1 MLNHLRYQALN
12 RAFGVS
18 REQANVVTAIVLL
31 GAPDGAY
38 EAARRIAGIRAMEA
52 NTSDYMEA
60 FTSPAKKSELQAIFE
75 REARRLIDGGADV
88 IVPTGGIPMMLFGK
102 EPGANVDG
110 APIVNGVT
118 VVIKAAEMAVKLK
131 RLGVSV
137 ASRIPQSGFA
147 LPSAQ
152 TLEEF
157 LRHG

>member
-1 MLNHLRYQALN
+1 
-12 RAFGVS
+12 
-18 REQANVVTAIVLL
+18 
-31 GAPDGAY
+31 
-38 EAARRIAGIRAMEA
+38 
-52 NTSDYMEA
+52 MEA
-60 FTSPAKKSELQAIFE
+60 FTSPAKKLELQAIFE

-102 EPGANVDG
+102 EPDVNVDG

-131 RLGVSV
+131 RLGISV

-152 TLEEF
+152 TLDEV
-157 LRHG
+157 LRHGMQRSQRESATPGRGCVTTPSRLGIWTSGSLFASSTAFFGTILASPRM

>member
-1 MLNHLRYQALN
+1 VVGFG
-12 RAFGVS
+12 RA
-18 REQANVVTAIVLL
+18 
-31 GAPDGAY
+31 
-38 EAARRIAGIRAMEA
+38 EASYHAAS
-52 NTSDYMEA
+52 NTWLA
-60 FTSPAKKSELQAIFE
+60 H
-75 REARRLIDGGADV
+75 
-88 IVPTGGIPMMLFGK
+88 
-102 EPGANVDG
+102 G

-152 TLEEF
+152 TLDEF